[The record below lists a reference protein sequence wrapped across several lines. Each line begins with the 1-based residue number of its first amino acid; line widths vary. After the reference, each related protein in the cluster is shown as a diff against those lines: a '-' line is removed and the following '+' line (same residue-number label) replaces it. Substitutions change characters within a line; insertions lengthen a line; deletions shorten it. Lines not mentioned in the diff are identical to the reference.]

1 MGLPL
6 GGARRRIVAAA
17 LAFWTVL
24 WLVVGALTG
33 VQIRN
38 LTQVSDS
45 LAKSG
50 RALGTAGTAL
60 EALGR
65 LPVVGE
71 RPRRLGREVR
81 ATAEEVRGAAASSRE
96 TVRWVSVLVGVALVV
111 IPVVPVL
118 GVYVVLRV
126 SDRRQR
132 RAVARALEQS
142 PPDPRLEEFLAHRAL
157 QHLDYEVLRRVSQ
170 DPWADLRNGAYRRL
184 ANAELTRLGLARRR
198 SMGEAQERGKDRRP
212 PPVSP

>member
-6 GGARRRIVAAA
+6 GGARRRIVSAV

-24 WLVVGALTG
+24 WLVVGTVTG

-38 LTQVSDS
+38 LTRVSDS
-45 LAKSG
+45 LAESG
-50 RALGTAGTAL
+50 RALDTAGTAL

-71 RPRRLGREVR
+71 QPRRLGREVR
-81 ATAEEVRGAAASSRE
+81 GTAEEVRGAAASSRE
-96 TVRWVSVLVGVALVV
+96 TVRWVSALVGVALVV
-111 IPVVPVL
+111 IPVVPIC
-118 GVYVVLRV
+118 GVYAVLRA

-132 RAVARALEQS
+132 RGVARALEQS

-157 QHLDYEVLRRVSQ
+157 QHLDYDVLRRVSP

-184 ANAELTRLGLARRR
+184 ANAELTRLGLANRPTA
-198 SMGEAQERGKDRRP
+198 EAQERGKDGRP

>member
-1 MGLPL
+1 MSLPL

-24 WLVVGALTG
+24 WLVVGAVTG
-33 VQIRN
+33 TQIRN

-45 LAKSG
+45 LAESG
-50 RALGTAGTAL
+50 EALDTAGTAL

-71 RPRRLGREVR
+71 QPRRLGREVR
-81 ATAEEVRGAAASSRE
+81 STAEEVRAAAASSRE
-96 TVRWVSVLVGVALVV
+96 TVRWVSVLVGVALAV
-111 IPVVPVL
+111 IPVVPVV

-132 RAVARALEQS
+132 RAVARALEQF
-142 PPDPRLEEFLAHRAL
+142 PPDPQLEEFLAHRAL
-157 QHLDYEVLRRVSQ
+157 QHLDYDVLRQVSH
-170 DPWADLRNGAYRRL
+170 DPWADLRSGAHRRL
-184 ANAELTRLGLARRR
+184 ANAELTRLGLASRR
-198 SMGEAQERGKDRRP
+198 STGGAQERGKDRRP
-212 PPVSP
+212 PPASP